1 MDDLEVRR
9 LPGDLARLFDPSGRG
24 DGLGGRAVDAAERT
38 LSVPLPEGDLV
49 WPDPGYPQR
58 LLPLRPAFWLSEEP
72 VHGEL
77 WAGLRAEHARSGL
90 WPLLMDETDQ
100 PWASGQ
106 IAPEPVVEVG
116 NYVPHA
122 FMSEVWSDWAEQAA
136 PEDLD
141 DLAPFGRH
149 CPGLAPPG
157 VPVDDPDAVADRY
170 ARVLAERGLSLG
182 LAAVERGADALAAVG
197 WQGALNHNE
206 WTAPLAA
213 VLRGWEDRFGARV
226 VALGFNTLELSV
238 AAPPITT
245 RHAVHVAAEH
255 WAFCP
260 DILFQGPG
268 TLAGYAEEIRGKTNW
283 SFWWD

>member
-1 MDDLEVRR
+1 MDDVEVRR
-9 LPGDLARLFDPSGRG
+9 LPGDLPQLFDPSRDG
-24 DGLGGRAVDAAERT
+24 DVERT

-58 LLPLRPAFWLSEEP
+58 RPLLRPAFWLSDEP
-72 VHGEL
+72 VRGEL
-77 WAGLRAEHARSGL
+77 WGRLRAEHARSGL
-90 WPLLMDETDQ
+90 WPLLMDESDQ

-106 IAPEPVVEVG
+106 IAPEPVAEIG
-116 NYVPHA
+116 DYVPQA
-122 FMSEVWSDWAEQAA
+122 FMSEVWSDWSELAA
-136 PEDLD
+136 DEDLD

-149 CPGLAPPG
+149 CPGPAAPG
-157 VPVDDPDAVADRY
+157 VPVDDPDAMADRY
-170 ARVLAERGLSLG
+170 ARVLAGRGLSLG
-182 LAAVERGADALAAVG
+182 LVAVDRGADTLTAVG

-206 WTAPLAA
+206 WTAPLSA

-226 VALGFNTLELSV
+226 VGLGFNTLELSV

-245 RHAVHVAAEH
+245 RHAVQVAAEH
-255 WAFCP
+255 WTFCP